1 VRSLPAAFDRKER
14 AGGRRGTLVRFIVI
28 GRKDALMRLR
38 SLILI
43 ALGIAIGL
51 QIARRMREDDP
62 NVVKGPQ
69 REASGSA
76 NPAVRLVSSQAQR
89 LADQAAGM
97 SLGAIRRAR
106 GAIRTRLG
114 DEEEAAWN

>member
-1 VRSLPAAFDRKER
+1 
-14 AGGRRGTLVRFIVI
+14 
-28 GRKDALMRLR
+28 MRLR
-38 SLILI
+38 TLILI
-43 ALGIAIGL
+43 AIGVAIGF

-69 REASGSA
+69 RDASGST

-89 LADQAAGM
+89 LADQATGM

-114 DEEEAAWN
+114 EEDDAAWN